1 MALRWGLA
9 SIGKISHDFAN
20 ALGTLSEADH
30 QVVAVTDPYSSSK
43 EFAERFGIP
52 NAYSTYLELAKDP
65 NVEVVHVSV
74 LNPQHF
80 EVSMLMLEHGK
91 HVLCEKPLCMNE
103 KQAQKLIDYAK
114 EKKLFL
120 MEGIWTRFFPS
131 FLYVRKQIQ
140 NGTLGEITS
149 VEAHRGHSGLMAI
162 ERLS

>member
-1 MALRWGLA
+1 M
-9 SIGKISHDFAN
+9 
-20 ALGTLSEADH
+20 
-30 QVVAVTDPYSSSK
+30 
-43 EFAERFGIP
+43 
-52 NAYSTYLELAKDP
+52 
-65 NVEVVHVSV
+65 HVSV